1 MNTDTELAA
10 DVEALRPEANKLP
23 KSDSRAHARCARPTG
38 TRSPSTTPG
47 CISAHRTDIG
57 RRNTS
62 FGAWLEECERHDSW
76 HELPEEQ
83 RKPTLANVAAFL
95 DDYADFEPV
104 K

>member
-1 MNTDTELAA
+1 MAAKHNKRRHMKNDTPHTLDHFSAQ
-10 DVEALRPEANKLP
+10 D
-23 KSDSRAHARCARPTG
+23 RA
-38 TRSPSTTPG
+38 
-47 CISAHRTDIG
+47 IG
-57 RRNTS
+57 RRITHS

>member
-1 MNTDTELAA
+1 MTGASTDGKTPSRSFPLAVMA
-10 DVEALRPEANKLP
+10 AKHNKRRHMKNDTPHTLDHF
-23 KSDSRAHARCARPTG
+23 SARMRF
-38 TRSPSTTPG
+38 PG
-47 CISAHRTDIG
+47 G
-57 RRNTS
+57 RITKS